1 MLATAISDA
10 SATAFVAAV
19 DMQQNV
25 PQLYTFPQLFFL
37 ICALCAFCSCNNYHI
52 AASCLC
58 VAEVVVGVF

>member
-25 PQLYTFPQLFFL
+25 PQLYTFPQLFFSHL
-37 ICALCAFCSCNNYHI
+37 RLVRF
-52 AASCLC
+52 L
-58 VAEVVVGVF
+58 FM

>member
-25 PQLYTFPQLFFL
+25 PQLYTFPQLFFFSFAP
-37 ICALCAFCSCNNYHI
+37 CALFVHVTITILLLAV
-52 AASCLC
+52 C
-58 VAEVVVGVF
+58 V